1 MARGRVVIGYILEIK
16 DYLLESRHKA
26 RAGQEIWELLS
37 LVVEQVGNRWAIAQQ
52 FEQQV
57 NGDF

>member
-26 RAGQEIWELLS
+26 RAGQEIWESLS
-37 LVVEQVGNRWAIAQQ
+37 LVVEQVGNRWEMQQ